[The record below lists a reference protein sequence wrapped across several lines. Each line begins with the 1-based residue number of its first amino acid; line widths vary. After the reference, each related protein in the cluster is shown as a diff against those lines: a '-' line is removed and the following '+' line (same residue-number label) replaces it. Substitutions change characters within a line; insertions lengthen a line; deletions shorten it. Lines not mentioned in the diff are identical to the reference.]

1 MNPHDLHLGSTGLEA
16 RLERRYGKLVKA
28 HLHGL
33 EPLAAG
39 LKALPGVE
47 TSFATTQ
54 AMWRFLNNEA
64 VTLEALAEPLL
75 AAAHAHA
82 GATRAE
88 YLLVMHDWSRLNFGG
103 HTAKADRLQMTHAH
117 DVGYELQSSLMVDGV
132 SGLAVAPLVQNLVSA
147 EGVLSTRAAVAPGQ
161 THLDELGER
170 LQWLEHQGFARTLV
184 HIVDREADSVA
195 HLRQWRDLH
204 WLIRAREGS
213 TVQHEGRPCTLAA
226 VADGL
231 VYRRGGTANYKGRAA
246 GLYVG
251 EAAVTLV
258 RPARPKRP
266 DARTGRRAAPVAG
279 EPLSVRLIVVRVQAR
294 GAEQPLAQWTLLAN
308 LPPAVAPETLARWYY
323 WRWRIES
330 YFKLLKSAG
339 HHLEQW
345 QQQSAPAIAR
355 RLLIAAAACVT
366 VWRLSLREDA
376 QAAEARA
383 FLARLSGRQ
392 IKPDKPPAPSALLA
406 GLYRLLTTLM
416 LLEHYEPEQLLRMAQ
431 QAIGWLED
439 GGDV

>member
-16 RLERRYGKLVKA
+16 RLERRYGKLVMA

-39 LKALPGVE
+39 LKALPALE
-47 TSFATTQ
+47 KSFATTQ
-54 AMWRFLNNEA
+54 AMWRFLNNDA
-64 VTLEALAEPLL
+64 VTLDALAEPLL

-82 GATRAE
+82 ADTRAK

-103 HTAKADRLQMTHAH
+103 HTAKADRLQMTHVH
-117 DVGYELQSSLMVDGV
+117 DIGYELQSSLMVDGA
-132 SGLAVAPLVQNLVSA
+132 SGLAVAPLAQNLVSA
-147 EGVLSTRAAVAPGQ
+147 EGVLSTRAAVAAGQ

-170 LQWLEHQGFARTLV
+170 LHWLEHQGFARPLV

-195 HLRQWRDLH
+195 HLRQWRGLH

-213 TVQHEGRPCTLAA
+213 TVQYGERTCKLAA
-226 VADGL
+226 VADTLAYQPAGA
-231 VYRRGGTANYKGRAA
+231 ANYQGRAA
-246 GLYVG
+246 ELHVS

-258 RPARPKRP
+258 RPARPKRL
-266 DARTGRRAAPVAG
+266 DAATGRRAAPVAG
-279 EPLSVRLIVVRVQAR
+279 EPLPVRLIVVRVQAL
-294 GAEQPLAQWTLLAN
+294 GAGQPLAQWTLLAN
-308 LPPAVAPETLARWYY
+308 LPPTLAPKTLAHWYY

-339 HHLEQW
+339 HHIEQW
-345 QQQSAPAIAR
+345 QQESAPAIAR

-392 IKPDKPPAPSALLA
+392 IKPGKPPAPGALLA
-406 GLYRLLTTLM
+406 GLYRLLTTLL
-416 LLEHYEPEQLLRMAQ
+416 LLEHYEPAQLRRLAQ
-431 QAIGWLED
+431 QAIGWIRD